1 MTELRDL
8 LAALVREGARFV
20 VVGGAAMQ
28 LHGSTY
34 VTQDVD
40 IVYER
45 TRGNAERIVTAL
57 GPFHP
62 RPRSFPRDLPF
73 IFDVQTL
80 LVADILTLECDAGDI
95 DLLATLKGVG
105 NYPAVEAA
113 SERFGLDDFSFAVLS
128 IDGLIAAKTATG
140 RPKDK
145 AGVIELRALKEAIA
159 KGAN

>member
-1 MTELRDL
+1 MSGLRDIFG
-8 LAALVREGARFV
+8 ALVREKAWFV
-20 VVGGAAMQ
+20 VVGGAAMR

-45 TRGNAERIVTAL
+45 SRENAQRIVAAL
-57 GPFHP
+57 GPFRP
-62 RPRSFPRDLPF
+62 RPREFPADLPF

-80 LVADILTLECDAGDI
+80 LVADILTLESDAGDI

-105 NYPAVEAA
+105 NYPTIEAA
-113 SERFGLDDFSFAVLS
+113 SEWFSLDDLAFQVLS
-128 IDGLIAAKTATG
+128 IDGLIAAKTASG

-145 AGVIELRALKEAIA
+145 AGVVELRALKEITE
-159 KGAN
+159 KRL

>member
-1 MTELRDL
+1 MSELRDV
-8 LAALVREGARFV
+8 LAALVREKAWFV
-20 VVGGAAMQ
+20 VVGGVAMR

-45 TRGNAERIVTAL
+45 SRANAERIVAAL

-62 RPRSFPRDLPF
+62 RPRNFPPDLPF

-80 LVADILTLECDAGDI
+80 LVTDILTLETEAGDI

-105 NYPAVEAA
+105 NYDAVEAA
-113 SERFGLDDFSFAVLS
+113 SDWFSLDELSFLVLS
-128 IDGLIAAKTATG
+128 VEGLIAAKTASG

-145 AGVIELRALKEAIA
+145 AGVIELRALKEALER
-159 KGAN
+159 GL

>member
-1 MTELRDL
+1 VSDLRDI
-8 LAALVREGARFV
+8 LAALVREKAWFV
-20 VVGGAAMQ
+20 VVGGVAMR

-45 TRGNAERIVTAL
+45 SRANAERIVAAL

-62 RPRSFPRDLPF
+62 RPRNFPPDLPF

-80 LVADILTLECDAGDI
+80 LVTDILTLETEAGDI

-105 NYPAVEAA
+105 NYDAVEAA
-113 SERFGLDDFSFAVLS
+113 SDWFSLDEFSFLVLS
-128 IDGLIAAKTATG
+128 VEGLIAAKTASG

-145 AGVIELRALKEAIA
+145 AAVIELRALKEALER
-159 KGAN
+159 GL